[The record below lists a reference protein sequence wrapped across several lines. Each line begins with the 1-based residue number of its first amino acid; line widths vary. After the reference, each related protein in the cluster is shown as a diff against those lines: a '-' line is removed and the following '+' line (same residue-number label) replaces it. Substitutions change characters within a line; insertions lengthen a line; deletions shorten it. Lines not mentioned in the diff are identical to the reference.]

1 MTTCDVIEIVTSD
14 IETWY
19 FCAET

>member
-14 IETWY
+14 SETWY